1 MKINS
6 SQKIFQKDQKVR
18 RSKMNKVLA
27 LLEVELQIKVI
38 T

>member
-18 RSKMNKVLA
+18 RLKMNKVLA

-38 T
+38 A